1 MANTLYPKGREAFAT
16 GQIDW
21 VGDDIRLV
29 LLDASYVYSD
39 AHDFRSD
46 IAGGAVVEESDLLT
60 GKSATDGICDA
71 ADIIV
76 TTVSGDTITQIAVFK
91 DTGVDAT
98 SPLLLFYDATAS
110 SVLINLIPD
119 GTGVRIRW
127 SNGPLKVFRL

>member
-1 MANTLYPKGREAFAT
+1 MANTLYPKGREGFAT
-16 GQIDW
+16 AQINW
-21 VGDDIRLV
+21 LTDDIRLV
-29 LLDASYVYSD
+29 LLDATYVYDD

-46 IAGGAVVEESDLLT
+46 IAAGAVVEESDLLS

-71 ADIIV
+71 ADIVV

-98 SPLLLFYDATAS
+98 SRLILFYDATAS

-119 GTGVRIRW
+119 GTGVRVRW
-127 SNGPLKVFRL
+127 SNGPLKMFRL